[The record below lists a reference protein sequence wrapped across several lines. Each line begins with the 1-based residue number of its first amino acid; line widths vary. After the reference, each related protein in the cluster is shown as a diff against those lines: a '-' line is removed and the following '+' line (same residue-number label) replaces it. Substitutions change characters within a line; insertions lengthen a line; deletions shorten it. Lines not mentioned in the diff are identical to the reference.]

1 MEYKGKIKFFE
12 DETEVLY
19 PEDFNLCIKKISEM
33 IGLEEEEML
42 EKISLY
48 YNDEEGDKVILNEKD
63 DYEMFINYLKE
74 NKKNL
79 VTLVI
84 EIKEQSE
91 NLVNKISKEFIDYK
105 EKHSE
110 EINNLNKNELENNE
124 EIINKINNID
134 INNDKIN
141 NDKIN
146 INKNKEEKKDNM
158 NQINYDILDYDYDE
172 LNEILIN
179 NNNNNHNKINANDID
194 NIKNDNDFAKKN
206 DVKSNH
212 SISYPET
219 CKFCKANPLY
229 DIFYFCTKCNYV
241 MCSNCEKE
249 KGTLD
254 IHPIFKIQTLDQY
267 MNSDL
272 KLEKNIVN
280 HLKGYGDV
288 LKGVVTSIT
297 DIFQN
302 KKNDDNNENNNIN
315 RNNYNKNPYLNNK
328 DNKNNN
334 NININLKNNNDNNK
348 IEDKN
353 NYIAL
358 AQEIK
363 SNYALDNISLEKVE
377 EALKLNNGDIIK
389 ALQSLFI

>member
-1 MEYKGKIKFFE
+1 
-12 DETEVLY
+12 
-19 PEDFNLCIKKISEM
+19 
-33 IGLEEEEML
+33 
-42 EKISLY
+42 
-48 YNDEEGDKVILNEKD
+48 
-63 DYEMFINYLKE
+63 
-74 NKKNL
+74 
-79 VTLVI
+79 
-84 EIKEQSE
+84 
-91 NLVNKISKEFIDYK
+91 
-105 EKHSE
+105 
-110 EINNLNKNELENNE
+110 
-124 EIINKINNID
+124 
-134 INNDKIN
+134 
-141 NDKIN
+141 
-146 INKNKEEKKDNM
+146 
-158 NQINYDILDYDYDE
+158 
-172 LNEILIN
+172 
-179 NNNNNHNKINANDID
+179 
-194 NIKNDNDFAKKN
+194 
-206 DVKSNH
+206 
-212 SISYPET
+212 
-219 CKFCKANPLY
+219 
-229 DIFYFCTKCNYV
+229 
-241 MCSNCEKE
+241 MCSKCEKE

-288 LKGVVTSIT
+288 LKGVATSIT

-315 RNNYNKNPYLNNK
+315 KNNYNKNPDLN
-328 DNKNNN
+328 NKNNN

-353 NYIAL
+353 NYTAL